1 MVHSELCLAGA
12 IVETPSCDDLI
23 GIVTFDHRHFDAGN
37 YRIALANGRRPCV
50 RSGRGDPI
58 IRMDRSQAIG
68 QRGNE
73 E

>member
-12 IVETPSCDDLI
+12 IVETPRCDDLI
-23 GIVTFDHRHFDAGN
+23 SIVTFDPRHFDAGN
-37 YRIALANGRRPCV
+37 YRVSLANGGRPCV

-58 IRMDRSQAIG
+58 IRMSWSQAIG